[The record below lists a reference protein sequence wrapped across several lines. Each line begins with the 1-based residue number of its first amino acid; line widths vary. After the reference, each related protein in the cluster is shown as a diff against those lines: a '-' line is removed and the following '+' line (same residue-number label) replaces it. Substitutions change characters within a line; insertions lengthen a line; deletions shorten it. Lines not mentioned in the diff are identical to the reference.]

1 MKCIRK
7 CVILVLLYSLFMPLI
22 MGSATNE
29 IASDRSST
37 ASAES
42 SEYTASA
49 LGVPV
54 ADESLSHRDIFNN
67 TPPLFADTVQTRT
80 TTNFVQFENGFL
92 YEDGHHVKTKGQV
105 DVPAYLAVTDFTE
118 EEKMYESILMQEEF
132 SEIEILADPTS
143 AYNCHA
149 YAWCETPVSNPY
161 WINDV
166 DSFISDIHTEYI
178 TDTRNVE
185 NARVGDIAVY
195 FNLYDEPVHSAIIT
209 EISENSLICV
219 SKWGASVLC
228 EHELSYVPKTYW
240 YTSTTYYCRIYR
252 ISQHAWSYATS
263 VSYQH
268 TRTCTICDYELT
280 EECVYSITYN
290 NNGTHTATCTTCGH
304 TSTESCTLQYINAD
318 TTRHLVKCTKCNYQR
333 SEVCDLTYTT
343 NDDGTHKCVCNSCGN
358 NYTRACGY
366 TSVHQEPSQH
376 ERTCVY
382 CEYSY
387 IEDCYSVNTYCGD
400 GNTEHIHK
408 KVCETCDHVTEGTSE
423 TCTFAYK
430 SNGENTHVY
439 ACTQCR
445 YVKSGPVACMF
456 KSGKCLI
463 CGALKNSAILNAQEE
478 AFSEN

>member
-1 MKCIRK
+1 MYYFRK
-7 CVILVLLYSLFMPLI
+7 FGVIIMLAVLITSITSEATLATPNNPDNDKLNAVSIHYAQSTCNGPSQSEFMQQFLN
-22 MGSATNE
+22 T
-29 IASDRSST
+29 
-37 ASAES
+37 
-42 SEYTASA
+42 
-49 LGVPV
+49 
-54 ADESLSHRDIFNN
+54 NN
-67 TPPLFADTVQTRT
+67 TQAVTSRIIAFSTQSNDIRSANPFNYDLAT
-80 TTNFVQFENGFL
+80 
-92 YEDGHHVKTKGQV
+92 YVKTKGQV
-105 DVPAYLAVTDFTE
+105 NVPAYTATE
-118 EEKMYESILMQEEF
+118 DYTADEKNAIITQMKASYPKITILDE
-132 SEIEILADPTS
+132 PTS
-143 AYNCHA
+143 AYNCHS
-149 YAWCETPVSNPY
+149 YAWYSNTSSNPY

-166 DSFISDIHTEYI
+166 GLFANDVHSTQIGT
-178 TDTRNVE
+178 TA
-185 NARVGDIAVY
+185 NAIVGDIIVY
-195 FNLYDEPVHSAIIT
+195 LGTSNAILHSAIIV
-209 EISENSLICV
+209 EINGDQVICN
-219 SKWGASVLC
+219 SKWGPSVLC
-228 EHELSYVPKTYW
+228 KHEYNYIPPDYCADGSNFRYTVLRVTEHVWNYEE
-240 YTSTTYYCRIYR
+240 
-252 ISQHAWSYATS
+252 S
-263 VSYQH
+263 VNNQH

-343 NDDGTHKCVCNSCGN
+343 YDDGTHRCVCNRCGN
-358 NYTRACGY
+358 DYTRACGY

-376 ERTCVY
+376 KRTCVY

-430 SNGENTHVY
+430 SNGDNTHVY

-463 CGALKNSAILNAQEE
+463 CGALKDSAILNAQEE
-478 AFSEN
+478 DFSEN